1 MGYRSIGFRYQLLT
15 ERVEERREE
24 PKPTSMS
31 VEGIIEE
38 SPNQGDVIL
47 LALLLSLLLALALRW
62 NAGTSIVVAEP
73 PSPSHPHLLKELL
86 MRAESLGA
94 GPKNNRAFPMRFAH
108 CSVRS
113 PSIHIAGHLSFSSS
127 SPIPYPPEGSGGGD
141 PEDIAPTSGESI
153 SNPPAV
159 SGNGPETATIPD
171 LSAPAPR
178 NRALS
183 PSPSP
188 YMEIDSGP
196 YQLTRRASDPISGW
210 GGRGQ
215 MDS

>member
-1 MGYRSIGFRYQLLT
+1 
-15 ERVEERREE
+15 
-24 PKPTSMS
+24 MS
-31 VEGIIEE
+31 VEGIEE

-94 GPKNNRAFPMRFAH
+94 GTTFSDAICTLFGAVTIYPYSGSLGIFEFIPH
-108 CSVRS
+108 TLS
-113 PSIHIAGHLSFSSS
+113 P
-127 SPIPYPPEGSGGGD
+127 GSGGGD

>member
-1 MGYRSIGFRYQLLT
+1 MPFGVLLERCFLVHRLSVDPYYRKAVGQVF
-15 ERVEERREE
+15 V
-24 PKPTSMS
+24 
-31 VEGIIEE
+31 G
-38 SPNQGDVIL
+38 
-47 LALLLSLLLALALRW
+47 W
-62 NAGTSIVVAEP
+62 
-73 PSPSHPHLLKELL
+73 
-86 MRAESLGA
+86 
-94 GPKNNRAFPMRFAH
+94 
-108 CSVRS
+108 
-113 PSIHIAGHLSFSSS
+113 SFSSS
-127 SPIPYPPEGSGGGD
+127 SPIPYPLEGSGGGD

-196 YQLTRRASDPISGW
+196 YQLTRRAPAPPESPAELSIIGVTTVASPVPGPAVAP
-210 GGRGQ
+210 Q
-215 MDS
+215 F

>member
-31 VEGIIEE
+31 VEGIEE

-94 GPKNNRAFPMRFAH
+94 GTTFPMRFAH

-113 PSIHIAGHLSFSSS
+113 PSIHIVGHLEFSSS
-127 SPIPYPPEGSGGGD
+127 SPIPYPP
-141 PEDIAPTSGESI
+141 AAAGEI
-153 SNPPAV
+153 
-159 SGNGPETATIPD
+159 
-171 LSAPAPR
+171 
-178 NRALS
+178 
-183 PSPSP
+183 
-188 YMEIDSGP
+188 
-196 YQLTRRASDPISGW
+196 RRI
-210 GGRGQ
+210 
-215 MDS
+215 